1 MKNKLR
7 RNGFLIA
14 AVVTLFV
21 GIFYGLGK
29 FDSFENR
36 SIDVRFRIRGQI
48 PPTAPVVIAAIDEE
62 SLDTIG
68 KWPWP
73 RKVHAKLIDEFR
85 KSGSSVVVYDVM
97 FLEPDRYDPSND
109 RALVQAIKR
118 HGKVVS
124 ASAFEFVDE
133 EIVQS
138 NDRGET
144 EAATQ
149 YSVNKNDPI
158 PSIAAASA
166 RLGFVN
172 AWTDPDGYLRYA
184 SLSYDYGG
192 EKYYSLN
199 LQAVSLL
206 TGKDPE
212 EIIAGQPSIDEVMWD
227 YPSKKVLIN
236 WKSVDKERF
245 EIHSCAKILDPNI
258 PQDWKDAWLKDKI
271 IIVGS
276 VALGLYDHY
285 PTAHAPSVAG
295 LYLHANAIDN
305 LLSRQFLLQLRG
317 SLKPAYR
324 NMTYFLIA
332 LLGFLGCFLVFGPN
346 VWIGVVATTVL
357 LVGYWALGYFLMV
370 KSRVCIELAAP
381 SSALF
386 FSYIAVFFYR
396 FIVEQREK
404 AGIKKAFGVY
414 VNPHVV
420 DQIAKN
426 PDALKLGGEMRDM
439 TVMFS
444 DIAGFTTISE
454 KLSPQE
460 LVSLL
465 NIYLTAMTD
474 TIMRFDGT
482 VDKYEGDAIMAFWG
496 APLEQPKHARQA
508 CLAVLE
514 NRERLKQL
522 NVELEQKGMNKLF
535 ARCGLNTGPMN
546 VGNMG
551 SSQKFNYTVMGDT
564 VNLASRLEGANKEY
578 GSALMVSESTY
589 SAAKDDIEVR
599 ELDLLRVK
607 GKKIPIK
614 VYELV
619 CLKGQLTDA
628 QKKGFEVY
636 LEGLELYRNRKFKEA
651 LKRFESVNE
660 FLKDDPPAATYIGRC
675 KDYLENP
682 PGKDWDGVHVMT
694 TK

>member
-7 RNGFLIA
+7 RNSFLIFLIA
-14 AVVTLFV
+14 TLLISFLYGAGWFQ
-21 GIFYGLGK
+21 GI
-29 FDSFENR
+29 ENR
-36 SIDVRFRIRGQI
+36 SIDLRFRKRGFE
-48 PPTAPVVIAAIDEE
+48 PPKSPIVIAAIDDE
-62 SLDTIG
+62 SLQTVSN
-68 KWPWP
+68 WPWP
-73 RKVHAKLIDEFR
+73 RKIHAQLIDICRRAGAKTVVYDVLFLERDRYDATNDQKLSEALR
-85 KSGSSVVVYDVM
+85 KSGS
-97 FLEPDRYDPSND
+97 
-109 RALVQAIKR
+109 
-118 HGKVVS
+118 VVS
-124 ASAFEFVDE
+124 SYDFKYVE
-133 EIVQS
+133 EDVVEQDGHAAQAKVESYIVK
-138 NDRGET
+138 E
-144 EAATQ
+144 
-149 YSVNKNDPI
+149 DPI
-158 PSIAAASA
+158 APVAKSSA
-166 RLGFVN
+166 KLGFVN
-172 AWTDPDGYLRYA
+172 TWTDQDGYSRWATLDFEFEGEHYYPLNVQA
-184 SLSYDYGG
+184 AALVQNKSAEDILKEVPSLSSQDWG
-192 EKYYSLN
+192 
-199 LQAVSLL
+199 QA
-206 TGKDPE
+206 T
-212 EIIAGQPSIDEVMWD
+212 
-227 YPSKKVLIN
+227 KKVLVN
-236 WKSVDKERF
+236 WRGDETVF
-245 EIHSCAKILDPNI
+245 EVHSIAKILDNGVPME
-258 PQDWKDAWLKDKI
+258 WKTDWLKGKI
-271 IIVGS
+271 VIVGS
-276 VALGLYDHY
+276 TALGLYDHY
-285 PTAHAPSVAG
+285 PTPFSPSFPG
-295 LYLHANAIDN
+295 LYFHANVIDN
-305 LLSRQFLLQLRG
+305 LMSNEF
-317 SLKPAYR
+317 LKPVSGIV
-324 NMTYFLIA
+324 TYILIV
-332 LLGFLGCFLVFGPN
+332 LLGLAGCALVLGTNL
-346 VWIGVVATTVL
+346 WIGAASSL
-357 LVGYWALGYFLMV
+357 LITALYWFAGYLLMS
-370 KSRVCIELAAP
+370 KKLVCIELTAP
-381 SSALF
+381 IVSILGN
-386 FSYIAVFFYR
+386 YIAVFFYR

-589 SAAKDDIEVR
+589 NACKDDIEVR

-619 CLKGQLTDA
+619 CHKGGLTDA

-636 LEGLELYRNRKFKEA
+636 LEALGLFRGRKFKEA
-651 LKRFESVNE
+651 LKKFQSVDE
-660 FLKDDPPAATYIGRC
+660 FLKDDPPSATYIGRC
-675 KDYLENP
+675 KDYIEKP
-682 PGKDWDGVHVMT
+682 PEKDWDGVHVMT